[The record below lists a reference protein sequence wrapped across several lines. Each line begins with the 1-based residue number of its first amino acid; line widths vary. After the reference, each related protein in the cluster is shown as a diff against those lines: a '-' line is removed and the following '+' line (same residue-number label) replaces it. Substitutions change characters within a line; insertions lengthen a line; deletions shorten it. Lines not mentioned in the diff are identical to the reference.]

1 MFSEYVGK
9 AIQKATYELIEDGTY
24 FGEIPG
30 FDGVWGNGKTIE
42 ECRSDLID
50 SLEGW
55 LILGLW
61 DHDETLPVV
70 EGTSL
75 IPRQVDLSEKKTKK
89 TREAT
94 PSSRARKAS

>member
-1 MFSEYVGK
+1 MFNEYVDK
-9 AIQKATYELIEDGTY
+9 AIRKATYELIEDGTY

-61 DHDETLPVV
+61 DRDEALPEV
-70 EGTSL
+70 EGISL
-75 IPRQVDLSEKKTKK
+75 IPRKVDLSEKKTKK
-89 TREAT
+89 TRESA
-94 PSSRARKAS
+94 PVPRARKAS

>member
-1 MFSEYVGK
+1 MFSEYVDK
-9 AIQKATYELIEDGTY
+9 AIRKATYELIEDGTY

-61 DHDETLPVV
+61 DRDETLPVV

-89 TREAT
+89 TREST